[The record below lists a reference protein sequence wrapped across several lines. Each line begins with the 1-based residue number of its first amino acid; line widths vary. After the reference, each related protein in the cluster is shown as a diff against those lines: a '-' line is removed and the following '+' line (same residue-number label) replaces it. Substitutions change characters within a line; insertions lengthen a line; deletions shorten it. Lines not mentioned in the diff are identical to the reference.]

1 MGSLKY
7 NRLRKNDGGN
17 GLSRG
22 SPGLG
27 PSVPALRLPITDQ
40 LAGYTRADLKADLAA
55 GATVGVMLV
64 PQGMAYALVAGV
76 PPIYGLYA
84 ALAPLIVYALFGSS
98 RQLAVGPVAMVS
110 LLVATS
116 VGPLAAGD
124 TARHLELAFLLSLMS
139 GGILLAL
146 GLARAGFLASF
157 LSHPVLTGFTA
168 AAAVIIGSSQ
178 LKHVLGA
185 ELDGSGGSLGILW
198 SAVGSLGR
206 ANPVAVGFGLAS
218 VVSLVLFKRFAKRL
232 PAALIVVAASTTVA
246 WLLGSALGQVSII
259 GAIPAGLPSASIP
272 SLAMTDVRALLP
284 SALVIAL
291 VGYMESI
298 AIAKSMATRHR
309 YKVDADSELRALG
322 LANVVGAFFQAFP
335 TTGGLSRTA
344 VNEQAGARTPLAGL
358 IAATVVALVLLFLTP
373 LFYYL
378 PKAVL
383 GAIIL
388 VAVAG
393 LFDTRELRRLLK
405 VSRVDFGVAVL
416 TLTTTV
422 LAGVETGILLG
433 VAFSL
438 AVVVQRSS
446 RPHTAVLGRLA
457 GTRAFRN
464 IKRHP
469 EAETVAGVLLFRV
482 DASLY
487 FANTDFVSNQILAL
501 VDSAPETHLLVLDL
515 YAVNQIDSTA
525 AHGLE
530 EILRVLSER
539 GVDTVFSGLKGPVRD
554 VLERAGMFL
563 KDEGPR
569 VFPDIYSALAAQ
581 GEGEPPPSGKKG
593 DGNLA

>member
-1 MGSLKY
+1 MGGRQQD
-7 NRLRKNDGGN
+7 RLWKPDGGR
-17 GLSRG
+17 GLSRR
-22 SPGLG
+22 
-27 PSVPALRLPITDQ
+27 VPAVGFSGAALRLPITDN
-40 LAGYTRADLKADLAA
+40 LAGYTRADARADLAA
-55 GATVGVMLV
+55 GTTVGVMLV

-116 VGPLAAGD
+116 VGPLAQGD

-185 ELDGSGGSLGILW
+185 ELDGSAGTLGVLWSALGSLGQ
-198 SAVGSLGR
+198 V
-206 ANPVAVGFGLAS
+206 NPVALGFGLAS
-218 VVSLVLFKRFAKRL
+218 VVVLVFLKRFAKRL
-232 PAALIVVAASTTVA
+232 PAALIVVVASTAVA
-246 WLLGSALGQVSII
+246 WLWGGSSSQVSII
-259 GAIPAGLPSASIP
+259 GAIPAGLPSAALP
-272 SLAMTDVRALLP
+272 SLALADIRALVP

-298 AIAKSMATRHR
+298 AIAKSIATRHR
-309 YKVDADSELRALG
+309 YKVDANFELQALG
-322 LANVVGAFFQAFP
+322 LANLVGAFFQAFP

-344 VNEQAGARTPLAGL
+344 VNEQAGARTPVAGL
-358 IAATVVALVLLFLTP
+358 IAAAVVAMVLLFLTP
-373 LFYYL
+373 LFYHL

-393 LFDTRELRRLLK
+393 LFDTRELRRLFV
-405 VSRVDFGVAVL
+405 VSPVDFGVAAL
-416 TLTTTV
+416 TLTTTI

-469 EAETVAGVLLFRV
+469 EAETVDGVLLFRV

-487 FANTDFVSNQILAL
+487 FANTDFVSDQILAL
-501 VDSAPETHLLVLDL
+501 LESAPATRLLVLDL

-530 EILRVLSER
+530 ETLRTLSER

-554 VLERAGMFL
+554 VLERAGMFG
-563 KDEGPR
+563 DHEGPR
-569 VFPDIYSALAAQ
+569 VFSDIHSALAA
-581 GEGEPPPSGKKG
+581 EARRDPEPPGKK
-593 DGNLA
+593 